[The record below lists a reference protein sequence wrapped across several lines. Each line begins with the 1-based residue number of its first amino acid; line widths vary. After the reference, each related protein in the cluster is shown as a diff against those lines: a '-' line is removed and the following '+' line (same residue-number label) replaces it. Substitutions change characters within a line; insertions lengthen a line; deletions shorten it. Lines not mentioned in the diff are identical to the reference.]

1 MAEEPPRKDF
11 RALIGKFR
19 TSENPY
25 VSLARELLWVVCVVG
40 GIAVLLLLLSGT
52 WPAVV
57 TIESGSMTPH
67 MNVGDLVFVVQKDR
81 FGELQTWDE
90 GKASGYMKYG
100 DYGDVI
106 IYQPNGAKN
115 PPIAIPFLST
125 GVHPIIHRAMT
136 KTGANES
143 VPTYINPY
151 RGQVTP
157 KDYLPLTVTN
167 TTIGGYTVL
176 TTGQE
181 VPSDITLGPKDLL
194 IRSSSGSYVL
204 PAVYLTDGY
213 GYIWETGTVSS
224 HGGYITKGD
233 NNTASDQSSSYQGL
247 GQIEPVKDEWV
258 VGKVLFVIPL
268 VGLLP
273 LHIVEVAI
281 IVIVLMIAYEWY
293 VRRKADQSEPG
304 PKTGSKKKRKN

>member
-1 MAEEPPRKDF
+1 MAEEPPEKGIRSGI
-11 RALIGKFR
+11 RKFR

-25 VSLARELLWVVCVVG
+25 VSLVRELLWVIGVVG
-40 GIAVLLLLLSGT
+40 GIAILLLLLSGT

-67 MNVGDLVFVVQKDR
+67 MNIGDLVFVVQKDR
-81 FGELQTWDE
+81 FGEIQTWDE
-90 GKASGYMKYG
+90 ARSTGYMKYG

-115 PPIAIPFLST
+115 PVLSIPFLST

-136 KTGANES
+136 KIGANET

-157 KDYLPLTVTN
+157 KDYLPLTVTD
-167 TTIGGYTVL
+167 TTIDGYTVL
-176 TTGQE
+176 TTGGAI
-181 VPSDITLGPKDLL
+181 PANITLSPQDLL
-194 IRSSSGSYVL
+194 IRAPEGNYVF
-204 PAVYLTDGY
+204 PAAYLTGSDGY
-213 GYIWETGTVSS
+213 LWDAGTVSA

-233 NNTASDQSSSYQGL
+233 NNTASDQSSSYKGL

-258 VGKVLFVIPL
+258 VGKVLFVIPY

-281 IVIVLMIAYEWY
+281 IVIALMIAYEWY
-293 VRRKADQSEPG
+293 VRRRADADEPRPKADR
-304 PKTGSKKKRKN
+304 KKRKK